1 MPRQRS
7 PMALRGRIGRSHR
20 KNRRRVT
27 IVLTDGSGVHPKL
40 GYRVASAQGG
50 FAMAPDTSS
59 TLDRLGDEIAELSAH
74 LDAATAHLVDLIREF
89 DARGG
94 WSTGFLTCAAWLTWR
109 GRVFPGAAA
118 RRRAGGPGPRAAPPP
133 APAAST

>member
-7 PMALRGRIGRSHR
+7 PMARRGRIGRSHR

-27 IVLTDGSGVHPKL
+27 IVLTDGSGVPPKL

-59 TLDRLGDEIAELSAH
+59 TLDRLGHEIAELSSH
-74 LDAATAHLVDLIREF
+74 LGAATAHLLDLIPSS
-89 DARGG
+89 
-94 WSTGFLTCAAWLTWR
+94 ST
-109 GRVFPGAAA
+109 
-118 RRRAGGPGPRAAPPP
+118 RAVAGTP
-133 APAAST
+133 AFSPA

>member
-7 PMALRGRIGRSHR
+7 PMARRGRIGGTIR
-20 KNRRRVT
+20 KNLRRVQ
-27 IVLTDGSGVHPKL
+27 IVLTDGCGVPPKL

-109 GRVFPGAAA
+109 GRL
-118 RRRAGGPGPRAAPPP
+118 RPRAPPGRVR
-133 APAAST
+133 AA